1 MVESFCAKYFHI
13 EEKFTL
19 LTLHSTKQGSIE
31 SLLTYIK
38 SFKEVALDYY
48 CNHEELELVEIFI
61 ANIITEYRAY
71 LENLDIVQFT
81 SLLQKVAGKT
91 ALSIKP

>member
-13 EEKFTL
+13 EETFTL
-19 LTLHSTKQGSIE
+19 LTLHSTKQGLVE

-38 SFKEVALDYY
+38 SFKDVALDYY
-48 CNHEELELVEIFI
+48 CNHEELELVEICI
-61 ANIITEYRAY
+61 TNIIIEYRAH

-81 SLLQKVAGKT
+81 SLL
-91 ALSIKP
+91 